1 MNRRTKIFIVAG
13 VVITGILTATWWY
26 FYPIYTIKSNV
37 KNSLLDPESG
47 LFSDVEFHRNTGF
60 GCGYVNARN
69 NLGGYGGKKY
79 FVASLEGAT
88 VFDPTLELEVTEISE
103 PDVRFPTLTMDFSA
117 EATLAASQRQLQQS
131 QKRLQERQKMLLEQ
145 ESRSAISTAFKA
157 LVAEKC
163 SSTNRK
169 NSSDPKTQVVVSDR
183 CKGSSDTEKCMAFSR
198 DLANETP
205 EQRAKQQ
212 SALESARQAAM
223 DEVNRQ

>member
-13 VVITGILTATWWY
+13 VVITCILTVILWY
-26 FYPIYTIKSNV
+26 FYPIYIIKSNV
-37 KNSLLDPESG
+37 KNSLLDPESS

-69 NLGGYGGKKY
+69 KLGGYVGKKY
-79 FVASLEGAT
+79 FVASLEGET
-88 VFDPTLELEVTEISE
+88 VFEPTLESEVTEISE
-103 PDVRFPTLTMDFSA
+103 PEVRFPTLTMDFSA
-117 EATLAASQRQLQQS
+117 AATLAASQRQLQQS
-131 QKRLQERQKMLLEQ
+131 LKRLQERQKILLEQ
-145 ESRSAISTAFKA
+145 ENRSANSTAFKV
-157 LVAEKC
+157 LVSENC

-169 NSSDPKTQVVVSDR
+169 KTQVVVSDR
-183 CKGSSDTEKCMAFSR
+183 CKGSSDAEKCMAFSR